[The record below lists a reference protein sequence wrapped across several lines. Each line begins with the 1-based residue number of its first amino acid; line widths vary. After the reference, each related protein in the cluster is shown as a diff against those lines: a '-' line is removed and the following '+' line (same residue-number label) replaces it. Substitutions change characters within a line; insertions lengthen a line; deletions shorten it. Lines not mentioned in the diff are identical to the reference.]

1 MNHNFYKHKNS
12 LIRLLLFVIPLSFS
26 CTRQLRLPDD
36 YFYAPPEDSKAVL
49 RITTLDHK
57 RYEFRKY
64 EVSNDTLIIFNRDG
78 LHLYNETAR
87 VPFEDIESVNRV
99 EIHKNRTRLLL
110 SGIFLLLSP
119 IIILLF
125 IVLTSG
131 RLPLGPG

>member
-1 MNHNFYKHKNS
+1 MNFHKYKRS
-12 LIRLLLFVIPLSFS
+12 MILCWLFVMLLSFS

-36 YFYAPPEDSKAVL
+36 YFYAPPEDSKEVL
-49 RITTLDHK
+49 RITTIDQK

-64 EVSNDTLIIFNRDG
+64 EILNDTLIIFNRDG
-78 LHLYNETAR
+78 LHRFSETAG
-87 VPFEDIESVNRV
+87 VPLGNIASVNRV

-110 SGIFLLLSP
+110 SGIILLLSP